1 MRFLPCLIAGLSL
14 LAQSS
19 AAQDTSRE
27 RWQKVDEIFAA
38 MDIRAGS
45 SVADVGAA
53 DGFFTR
59 RLAKAVGPNGHVFAV
74 DIDDAALDRLRK
86 RLEEDRLQN
95 VTIIKGDV
103 DDPRLPEGALDAAV
117 IVNSYHEMKEHQAML
132 LALRRAL
139 KPDGRLVIVE
149 PVQRSRR
156 GRPRAEQERNHE
168 IDSEFVLQDARAAGF
183 RIVGLQDPF
192 LTRDGEHI
200 EWLMV
205 LQPLDMSAA
214 MTAEAAPK
222 SEPPAG
228 GLSDPALRVSLA
240 EFRKV
245 ASGGSVTIV
254 DVRDRGSFDAG
265 HIPGALSIP
274 LESIDGAVEQLRK
287 LGKSVVTYC
296 S

>member
-14 LAQSS
+14 VAQSGS
-19 AAQDTSRE
+19 AQEVSRE
-27 RWQKVDEIFAA
+27 RWQKVDEIIAA
-38 MDIRAGS
+38 MEIDAGAT
-45 SVADVGAA
+45 VADVGAA
-53 DGFFTR
+53 DGFLTR
-59 RLAKAVGPNGHVFAV
+59 PLAKAVGPNGRVFAV
-74 DIDDAALDRLRK
+74 DIDDAALNRLRK

-95 VTIIKGDV
+95 VTVIKGAV
-103 DDPRLPEGALDAAV
+103 DDPRLPERALDAAV
-117 IVNSYHEMKEHQAML
+117 IVNSYHEMEQHQAML

-149 PVQRSRR
+149 PVQQSRR

-183 RIVGLQDPF
+183 RVAGLQDPF
-192 LTRDGEHI
+192 LIRNDEHI

-205 LQPLDMSAA
+205 LQPLDRSAA
-214 MTAEAAPK
+214 TTAAAAPK
-222 SEPPAG
+222 SEQSG
-228 GLSDPALRVSLA
+228 GDLSDPALRVSLE

-245 ASGGSVTIV
+245 ASRGSVTIV
-254 DVRDRGSFDAG
+254 DVRDPGSFAAG

-274 LESIDGAVEQLRK
+274 LESVDGAVEQLRK